1 MPREIEPATV
11 QRDFVLAALAEGKRL
26 DGRLALEMRDVRLEM
41 GEELG
46 WCTCHLGKTSC
57 VISGALSLLTFRDSV
72 LAQVTAT
79 IVKPREDRPYE
90 GFLLINSEI
99 SPMAS
104 TVYESGR

>member
-57 VISGALSLLTFRDSV
+57 VNSGALS
-72 LAQVTAT
+72 
-79 IVKPREDRPYE
+79 Y
-90 GFLLINSEI
+90 
-99 SPMAS
+99 
-104 TVYESGR
+104 

>member
-1 MPREIEPATV
+1 MV
-11 QRDFVLAALAEGKRL
+11 YLSFGQDFVREFR
-26 DGRLALEMRDVRLEM
+26 R
-41 GEELG
+41 
-46 WCTCHLGKTSC
+46 S
-57 VISGALSLLTFRDSV
+57 SLLTFRDSV